1 MFDQSLNGN
10 QLDLEPPYE
19 RSEPLLDC
27 EDRGET
33 LIPGPVNAAGQA
45 YDPAAETYKK
55 QVLITKTRLRLTR
68 SRISQRYL
76 SNQIKCSRS
85 KLTLVGPSSR
95 WRMPRDSWELLGN
108 KETK

>member
-68 SRISQRYL
+68 SRI
-76 SNQIKCSRS
+76 IFA
-85 KLTLVGPSSR
+85 
-95 WRMPRDSWELLGN
+95 
-108 KETK
+108 TK

>member
-1 MFDQSLNGN
+1 MFDPSLNGN
-10 QLDLEPPYE
+10 RLDLEPPYE

-27 EDRGET
+27 GGET
-33 LIPGPVNAAGQA
+33 LIAGPVNAAGQA

-55 QVLITKTRLRLTR
+55 QVLITKTRLRLLQEAESARDIFPTK
-68 SRISQRYL
+68 L
-76 SNQIKCSRS
+76 KFSRS
-85 KLTLVGPSSR
+85 KPTLVGPSSR

>member
-1 MFDQSLNGN
+1 MFDLSLN
-10 QLDLEPPYE
+10 QLDLKPPYE

-27 EDRGET
+27 EGET
-33 LIPGPVNAAGQA
+33 LIAGPVNAAGQA

>member
-1 MFDQSLNGN
+1 MLDPSLNGN

-55 QVLITKTRLRLTR
+55 QV
-68 SRISQRYL
+68 
-76 SNQIKCSRS
+76 
-85 KLTLVGPSSR
+85 
-95 WRMPRDSWELLGN
+95 
-108 KETK
+108 